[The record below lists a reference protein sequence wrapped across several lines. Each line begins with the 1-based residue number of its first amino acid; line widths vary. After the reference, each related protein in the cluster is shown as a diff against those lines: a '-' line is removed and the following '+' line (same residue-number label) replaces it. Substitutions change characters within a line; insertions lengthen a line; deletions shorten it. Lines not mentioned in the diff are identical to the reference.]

1 MEQGLSADE
10 FDEQALTEL
19 RMDLGASFSGFVE
32 QFLTSANSALN
43 EIDELL
49 QGDSEQCAAA
59 EVQAQAHSLR
69 GTAGYL
75 GAVGMADAL
84 DSLEQAARSGEGR
97 DVLCRHAATARGAFL
112 RIKARL
118 LLPL

>member
-1 MEQGLSADE
+1 MDPDLSADE
-10 FDEQALTEL
+10 LDEQALAEL
-19 RMDLGASFSGFVE
+19 RIDLGGSFAGFVE
-32 QFLTSANSALN
+32 QFLTSANCALN
-43 EIDELL
+43 EIDKLL
-49 QGDSEQCAAA
+49 QGNNEQCATA
-59 EVQAQAHSLR
+59 EVRAQAHSLR

-84 DSLEQAARSGEGR
+84 GVLEKAARCGEGR

-112 RIKARL
+112 RIKDRL